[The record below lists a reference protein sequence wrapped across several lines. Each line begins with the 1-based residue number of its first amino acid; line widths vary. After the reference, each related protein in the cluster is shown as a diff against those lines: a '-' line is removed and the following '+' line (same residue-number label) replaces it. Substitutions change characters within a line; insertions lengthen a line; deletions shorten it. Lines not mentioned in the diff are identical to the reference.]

1 VPGPLTPVVRA
12 SNVEVTSECNRL
24 QEWIIRKCPMVTV
37 YDIARQAGVST
48 ATVSRVLHGS
58 SLVRPETRQ
67 RVVDV
72 IERLGFVPNGS
83 AQGLSMRRKDI
94 IGLVALERGA
104 DEIDI
109 ERSSQL
115 YVDEIVHAVEGVLR
129 GTEISLLLSFGPR
142 GESFQRRI
150 QTLSGKVDGLLM
162 AEDVLPASQLV
173 ALAERVPL
181 VLIARS
187 ADATGLD
194 ALTVDNAGGIRAAVT
209 HLTGV
214 HGYRRLCFVGGPPDS
229 PDAKQRLAAFGEAVR
244 AADGCNAGP
253 TVHGDFSEASGSA
266 AARALLARGAEPEA
280 VVCANDQMAI
290 GLMREF
296 RRSGIDV
303 PGRVAVTGFDDIY
316 PARLTDPPLTTVSQ
330 PLRELGTRAA
340 RRLLERI
347 GAAALPAVT
356 EALPTLPAVA
366 EALPALPAVA
376 EVLPT
381 HLVVRGSC
389 GCRSAREG

>member
-1 VPGPLTPVVRA
+1 MA
-12 SNVEVTSECNRL
+12 
-24 QEWIIRKCPMVTV
+24 TV

-72 IERLGFVPNGS
+72 IERLGFVPDGS

-150 QTLSGKVDGLLM
+150 QSLSGKVDGLLM
-162 AEDVLPASQLV
+162 AEDVLPADQLA
-173 ALAERVPL
+173 ALARRVPL
-181 VLIARS
+181 VLIAGPP
-187 ADATGLD
+187 DAAGAARLD
-194 ALTVDNAGGIRAAVT
+194 TMTVDNAGGIRAAVA
-209 HLTGV
+209 HLTEE

-229 PDAKQRLAAFGEAVR
+229 PDAKQRLAAFEAAVR
-244 AADGCNAGP
+244 AAPGCSAGP
-253 TVHGDFSEASGSA
+253 AVHGDFSEASGSA
-266 AARALLARGAEPEA
+266 AAQVLLARAAVPEA

-290 GLMREF
+290 GVMREF
-296 RRSGIDV
+296 RRSGVEV
-303 PGRVAVTGFDDIY
+303 PGRAAVTGFDDIY
-316 PARLTDPPLTTVSQ
+316 PSRLTDPPLTTVSQ

-340 RRLLERI
+340 RRLLDRI
-347 GAAALPAVT
+347 GAAAVPTA
-356 EALPTLPAVA
+356 ALPPA
-366 EALPALPAVA
+366 ALPPAT

-381 HLVVRGSC
+381 QLVVRASC
-389 GCRSAREG
+389 GCTGEG